1 MKKSKILVIFV
12 FCFMLLSGILINKGE
27 AQAAGNY
34 YIQINKG
41 TNVVTVFRSDGTPV
55 RAFVCSPGSATP
67 IGTFYTSQ
75 KLRWHTLDGPSY
87 GQYCTR
93 IVNSILF
100 HSVWY
105 YANGDYASQSYR
117 EYNKLGSTAS
127 HGCVRLTVA
136 DSKWIYDNCSL
147 QTKVTI
153 IYGSSANDP
162 LGKPEAIKIPA
173 RFGSR
178 GWDPT
183 DPMAGNPYSGLRPSI
198 NTSGAW
204 TQIEYGS
211 AFQAYNG
218 IVGLDSLGNNISHK
232 LGCVGTVDTHRL
244 GSYRVTYTLTDA
256 LGRSASADVVYN
268 VVDTK
273 QAVITG
279 VNPSQTK
286 EYNSTLKLRS
296 NVKAYTVDNKNL
308 TKNIVIKVRYPRGKS
323 ERVYRDST
331 IKLNKLGT
339 YRFFYYVTN
348 PNNGLETK
356 VTAKV
361 LVKDT
366 KKPKLT
372 GVVKK
377 KTLEYNAVRN
387 LKSGVKAKL
396 VSGKNVT
403 SKIVVKVRV
412 PRSKKYVKLSEQKL
426 KKYKF
431 NKTGTYRVQYSITN
445 PYNKK
450 AVAKQETVITVKDT
464 KKPKISGVVSKKT
477 MEYNSTLNLKSK
489 VTAELVSGK
498 SMTAKIVIKVKVPE
512 AQKFKTLEENEYKKY
527 RFDKTGIYTVEY
539 SVANP
544 NNKKAVA
551 VKNMLVVVKDTKAPV
566 ISGVKNIEVSQGA
579 NLDLMAGVKATL
591 KSGTDVTEQMQITV
605 TAPGEEAVSWT
616 EEEYVFDKLG
626 SYKVVYTVVNPIS
639 GKQAKKTMIVT
650 VTNDD
655 LPFVTPDDGQEVLA
669 EP

>member
-1 MKKSKILVIFV
+1 M
-12 FCFMLLSGILINKGE
+12 
-27 AQAAGNY
+27 
-34 YIQINKG
+34 
-41 TNVVTVFRSDGTPV
+41 
-55 RAFVCSPGSATP
+55 
-67 IGTFYTSQ
+67 
-75 KLRWHTLDGPSY
+75 
-87 GQYCTR
+87 
-93 IVNSILF
+93 
-100 HSVWY
+100 
-105 YANGDYASQSYR
+105 
-117 EYNKLGSTAS
+117 
-127 HGCVRLTVA
+127 
-136 DSKWIYDNCSL
+136 
-147 QTKVTI
+147 
-153 IYGSSANDP
+153 
-162 LGKPEAIKIPA
+162 
-173 RFGSR
+173 
-178 GWDPT
+178 
-183 DPMAGNPYSGLRPSI
+183 
-198 NTSGAW
+198 
-204 TQIEYGS
+204 
-211 AFQAYNG
+211 
-218 IVGLDSLGNNISHK
+218 
-232 LGCVGTVDTHRL
+232 
-244 GSYRVTYTLTDA
+244 
-256 LGRSASADVVYN
+256 VYN